1 MFDDARLSQLNTEW
15 SLIVAAHQS
24 ADPGAARDAQ
34 AELLPAYCAAIY
46 RYVQGAIHDPP
57 AAENLCQEFAVRFV
71 RGDFR
76 HARPEKGRFRDYL
89 KASLF
94 HLVGEYYREKRDRD
108 RPIPSDGRLL
118 IGERTGPDTDRLF
131 LASWR
136 QEILNRT
143 WTGLRGE
150 FSGPSPT
157 PYDVLRRKA
166 DDPAITSQMQANA
179 FTEATGRPS
188 TAANIRQLLHRGR
201 ERFAELL
208 RLEVAA
214 TVQSNDPATIDE
226 ELAEMGLLVYCPRTA
241 ATPFEP

>member
-1 MFDDARLSQLNTEW
+1 M
-15 SLIVAAHQS
+15 VAHRRGPPIRRS
-24 ADPGAARDAQ
+24 PRGAGRQ

-57 AAENLCQEFAVRFV
+57 AAENLSRSSPSGSSAATFATRI
-71 RGDFR
+71 
-76 HARPEKGRFRDYL
+76 PEKGRFRDYL

-131 LASWR
+131 LDSWR

-150 FSGPSPT
+150 FPGPSPT

-166 DDPAITSQMQANA
+166 DDPTITSQMQADA
-179 FTEATGRPS
+179 YAEMTGRPS

-208 RLEVAA
+208 RREIAA
-214 TVQSNDPATIDE
+214 TVQSHDPATIDE

-241 ATPFEP
+241 ATPFES